1 MRQPLASVLGL
12 TASHE
17 ATPAVPPPLVSH
29 TSQVQSATFGLPGA
43 GMHGALVQSANCW
56 SQSKN
61 LSCALAMPLEP
72 SNTATKDAR
81 KGHTFMS
88 ILPGQKRVMFADGA
102 FDPSESFVLLM
113 MLSFERR
120 GSRWL
125 VGIAAN
131 GSGYSGLSDKIDY
144 QKQKSGVK

>member
-17 ATPAVPPPLVSH
+17 ATLTVAPLVSH

-56 SQSKN
+56 SQSKG
-61 LSCALAMPLEP
+61 LSCALAMPLP

-81 KGHTFMS
+81 KGHTLIS
-88 ILPGQKRVMFADGA
+88 ILAGPKRVMFAAGG

-113 MLSFERR
+113 MLSSQEGKPMARGDRR
-120 GSRWL
+120 KRFRL
-125 VGIAAN
+125 FLAFR
-131 GSGYSGLSDKIDY
+131 
-144 QKQKSGVK
+144 